1 MAPRMEIVAMSLPGA
16 ATLPSLAWMLYGPR
30 LPGDHCIIF
39 TRQAGKE
46 WVFVPCKAPLVMVK
60 K

>member
-1 MAPRMEIVAMSLPGA
+1 MSLPGA